1 MEVRRKEEDMK
12 RRQTSQ
18 PDDTAEIE
26 VVLEASPDFEKT
38 STIVTEKKSIKQA
51 ETKAEKKSSSRGGS
65 KAEKKSAKKGESSS
79 PRISELATSSSLST
93 EEPVNSEA
101 AARKFMEKQQQNAS
115 KNRRKSFRD
124 RFMRPSKKDKTAS
137 VSAHSPPEKASP
149 RKGLAARGRGCSK
162 SLPNFGAEKR
172 QQERGRSRE
181 RLRNGR
187 SSQEPVREETSNSS
201 NKGSLGRDLDPLL
214 DAGER
219 EEMRDGGRSIYYHT
233 FESNVKQPITIDVAS
248 QSRVSELSTPVAIL
262 RQESLGTVS
271 IQGVRQAL
279 QKMETELAQA
289 DGAGKRVPRDKI
301 MNALNFMAKSLHRNE
316 QKQAFA
322 KELDAWIDES
332 VIGGGNQGTR
342 IDHTEESSDEESDD
356 DSSYSDDDSS
366 AFDFGAYDDGTRGS
380 TNQQQ
385 ANISFQDLVDRLG
398 KFFTISDADKNAV
411 RTAVEDLFGTELAD
425 TRAANNC
432 FRKDGDTSEHS
443 GGDSLGETNTFGDT
457 VTFDPMACNLED
469 APKEPKASVRGRS
482 WWRQNG
488 VDGHTSQNGNQY
500 PKVGRELS
508 PESKFDLPSPTG
520 NVNPRN
526 KQKTKSNRSSGPST
540 KSSKSSRKQRAKE
553 QKEPIVTARYSMN
566 KAPRSLS
573 GQKEES
579 GSLLASSVED
589 SNSWGLND
597 RYYTTPRPQIV
608 TPRVSNRQ
616 PPNPLD
622 HVDQYY
628 NASDQRQRQRDK
640 HQYQSQYQ
648 QHPQYQPEY
657 KHQHPHVKPDYG
669 NFESDFLASPREQ
682 DEFEEWDDCPHQAE
696 NVVRPQPTRRYHPRQ
711 EV

>member
-1 MEVRRKEEDMK
+1 MEVKRKEEDMK

-26 VVLEASPDFEKT
+26 VVLEASPDFDKMPPR
-38 STIVTEKKSIKQA
+38 VTEKKSTKKG
-51 ETKAEKKSSSRGGS
+51 ETRAEKKNSNKGDS
-65 KAEKKSAKKGESSS
+65 KVEKKSTKKGDSRS
-79 PRISELATSSSLST
+79 PGIPELATSSSLST
-93 EEPVNSEA
+93 EEPVNPEA
-101 AARKFMEKQQQNAS
+101 ATRKFMEKQQQNAS

-124 RFMRPSKKDKTAS
+124 RFMRSSKKDKTAS
-137 VSAHSPPEKASP
+137 GSNLSPSEKTSP
-149 RKGLAARGRGCSK
+149 RKGLSARGRAFSK
-162 SLPNFGAEKR
+162 SLPNLGVEKR

-187 SSQEPVREETSNSS
+187 SSQEPIREETSNSS
-201 NKGSLGRDLDPLL
+201 DKGSRGHDLDPLL

-219 EEMRDGGRSIYYHT
+219 EEMLDGGRPVYYHT
-233 FESNVKQPITIDVAS
+233 PESNVKQPITIDVAS

-279 QKMETELAQA
+279 QKMETELAEA
-289 DGAGKRVPRDKI
+289 DGAGKRVPRDRI
-301 MNALNFMAKSLHRNE
+301 MNALNFMATSLHRDE
-316 QKQAFA
+316 QKKALA

-332 VIGGGNQGTR
+332 VIGGGGNKGTR
-342 IDHTEESSDEESDD
+342 VDHTEEYSDEDSDD
-356 DSSYSDDDSS
+356 ESSYSDDDSS
-366 AFDFGAYDDGTRGS
+366 AFDFGAYDDGTS
-380 TNQQQ
+380 TYQQR

-411 RTAVEDLFGTELAD
+411 RTAVEDLFGTDLAD
-425 TRAANNC
+425 ARPATNC
-432 FRKDGDTSEHS
+432 FKKDGDTSEHS
-443 GGDSLGETNTFGDT
+443 GGDSLEDTMTFGDAL
-457 VTFDPMACNLED
+457 TFDPMACNLED
-469 APKEPKASVRGRS
+469 APKEPKASTRGRS

-488 VDGHTSQNGNQY
+488 VDGHTPPSGNQY

-526 KQKTKSNRSSGPST
+526 TQKTKSNRFSGRST
-540 KSSKSSRKQRAKE
+540 KSSRSSRKQRAKE

-566 KAPRSLS
+566 KAPRPSPDVR
-573 GQKEES
+573 EES

-589 SNSWGLND
+589 TDSWGLND
-597 RYYTTPRPQIV
+597 RYYTTPRPKIV
-608 TPRVSNRQ
+608 TPRANRQ
-616 PPNPLD
+616 PPNPQD
-622 HVDQYY
+622 YANQQYS
-628 NASDQRQRQRDK
+628 ASDQRQRQRDQS
-640 HQYQSQYQ
+640 QYQRQYQ
-648 QHPQYQPEY
+648 QHPQFQPEY
-657 KHQHPHVKPDYG
+657 QHQHPHAKTGYG
-669 NFESDFLASPREQ
+669 NFESDFLASPREE